1 MNPYHHFLKLSETE
15 ASPDHYSLLGVPQFT
30 NDVDAIRAAAITR
43 NSQLRSWDNSD
54 FHREANRL
62 LDEVVA
68 ATMVLEDPARKADY
82 DRDLRQKLDRTEAA
96 VPPATVTTVR
106 PVRPPA
112 PVTSATAF
120 QPKSYVV
127 LRAIVIGS
135 AVVFWAAVI
144 IGPSFG
150 TKPGTTASLIYVLS
164 FMSAWLT
171 QIVCAGVLA
180 NRMKRWSLVW
190 SILSLTTFCVGP
202 VILALIDSRPPF
214 DPLTTLQKVRS
225 LLDAGLITQ
234 QEYEAKK
241 REVLSRL

>member
-106 PVRPPA
+106 PVRPAA

-120 QPKSYVV
+120 QPKSFTL
-127 LRAIVIGS
+127 LRAIVIGT
-135 AVVFWAAVI
+135 AVVFWVGVFTAPALR
-144 IGPSFG
+144 SNFG
-150 TKPGTTASLIYVLS
+150 MTSDFIYTLS
-164 FMSAWLT
+164 CLSWLT

-180 NRMKRWSLVW
+180 NRMKRWSIVW
-190 SILSLTTFCVGP
+190 SILSVMTMCVGP